1 MTCTVTNMDLRILAT
16 STTDPARAGEP
27 MLEAV
32 KQAEGGAG
40 SGGEGWRCAGE
51 REPCSGEEG
60 LEAGEAGLEW
70 GFCQDYLNLQLCL
83 NHSVLPVVT

>member
-1 MTCTVTNMDLRILAT
+1 MTCTVTKVDPRILTT

-32 KQAEGGAG
+32 MQAEGRAG

-60 LEAGEAGLEW
+60 LEAGLAGLEW
-70 GFCQDYLNLQLCL
+70 GFIQDYLNL
-83 NHSVLPVVT
+83 